1 MTSSRGPLPKR
12 STERSRGE
20 KPVVTGD
27 LSVTKG
33 EALPVKWPAANREW
47 DPMAKDW
54 FNSLKKSGI
63 NAYYQQSDIAT
74 AYILAN
80 EISNYMST
88 SPLRRSSQMF
98 AALLAGMTSLGAT
111 EGDRRRMRI
120 ELESPR
126 PDTQSA
132 TVTGID
138 MYKSRLGLVKAA
150 SE

>member
-1 MTSSRGPLPKR
+1 MTSSRGPMPKR

-20 KPVVTGD
+20 KPVVAGD
-27 LSVTKG
+27 LSVSKG
-33 EALPVKWPAANREW
+33 TALPVKWPAASKDW

-63 NAYYQQSDIAT
+63 NAYYQQSDIET
-74 AYILAN
+74 ARFLAN
-80 EISNYMST
+80 EMSNYLGT
-88 SPLRRSSQMF
+88 SAARRSSQMF
-98 AALLAGMTSLGAT
+98 AAIMAGMTALGAT